1 MITTMCAESKHRK
14 KFARSDVTLKSLS
27 MRGIKATNLEYKESL
42 VQVELKIDLSKLWH
56 QLFFPE
62 IAESP
67 YFSNLENGCQKGG
80 PGESQF

>member
-42 VQVELKIDLSKLWH
+42 VQVELKIDLSKLRH
-56 QLFFPE
+56 
-62 IAESP
+62 
-67 YFSNLENGCQKGG
+67 
-80 PGESQF
+80 